1 MYKNVCIIHG
11 AKEIDFFLARRFA
24 NILGTL
30 LVAYEISTMARWER
44 KKYMG
49 VWSLQ
54 SSQMSPRM
62 TPFTSKVKV

>member
-24 NILGTL
+24 HILGKL
-30 LVAYEISTMARWER
+30 VVAYEISPMARWER
-44 KKYMG
+44 KKYIG
-49 VWSLQ
+49 VGRLQ

-62 TPFTSKVKV
+62 TPFPSKVKV